1 MFLLPADVFNRR
13 WRPKLR
19 QQVEGKTKNG
29 LEYIY
34 FVAEKRKI
42 HYVANK

>member
-1 MFLLPADVFNRR
+1 MFLLPADIFNRL

-34 FVAEKRKI
+34 FVLVAEK
-42 HYVANK
+42 YTSE

>member
-1 MFLLPADVFNRR
+1 MFLLPADVFNRP

-34 FVAEKRKI
+34 FVAEKYTI
-42 HYVANK
+42 E